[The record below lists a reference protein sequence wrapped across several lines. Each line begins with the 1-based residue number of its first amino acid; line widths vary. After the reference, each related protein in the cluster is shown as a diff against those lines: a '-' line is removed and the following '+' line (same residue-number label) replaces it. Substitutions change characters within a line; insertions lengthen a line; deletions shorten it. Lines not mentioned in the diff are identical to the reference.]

1 MRALLQDI
9 GYFGRTIVKTPGFF
23 AVAVLT
29 LALGIGA
36 NTAIFSVINAVLLR
50 PLPFDEPDRLVRL
63 FQTEA
68 APGNYPWTGPDYLD
82 MQAQNRTLEATALF
96 TYYQRLNVSGTGQP
110 ETALGM
116 RTEDTF
122 FGVVGVRPVLGRTF
136 TRGESVSGGAKVAVL
151 SYGFW
156 QRHFGGDPGVVN
168 KPVVLDSER
177 YTVVG
182 VMPAWFNYPKDTEL
196 WIPLDMS
203 PQNLGSRGSHSFS
216 AIGRLKRGVNSSQ
229 ALADLKVIAAR
240 LEKQYPNSNEKIG
253 AAMVAMKDQLTRTS
267 RQPLLVLIGAV
278 ALVLLVACANVA
290 NLLLI
295 RASGRRRELAIRA
308 ALGAGRWRVV
318 RQLLT
323 ESVLLALT
331 GGAAGLAAAWW
342 GVRLLQSSKSQ
353 PITLVNPVGIDV
365 PVLLFTL
372 GAAVL
377 TGLLFGIL
385 PALQASS
392 APLSTVLNST
402 DQGTGGAGGR
412 TRLLRDAIAV
422 AEVAVSLALLVGAGL
437 LVRTFDNMRRADLGI
452 DSRSVLTMSI
462 NLPTAKYGTLATQQ
476 AFYDRLIE
484 RVRSTPAVRM
494 ATLSVQIPLEGGSN
508 GYITVP
514 GEDSTRLAN
523 QLFEWN
529 YVSPDYFR
537 AFGIPLLRGR
547 TFTAADESDTAV
559 VAQKVNDI
567 FAVANPRLDGLPT
580 LTWPAVINKT
590 MARIIWGS
598 RDPVGRSFL
607 LGGVITARVIG
618 VVADSKVREIRDE
631 AVPAA
636 CFPFA
641 GSLGNP
647 GGRYLSVKTDGRPAS
662 VLAPI
667 RAELSAIDPTLAMA
681 HPRTMEEVLADGTR
695 DEGFLTWLI
704 GAFAAA
710 AAVLAAVGLY
720 SVMAFLVAQRRREI
734 GIRIALGAGQ
744 GELLRF
750 VLGHA
755 LKLIAAGVLIGL
767 GAALWLTRL
776 LSGLLFGV
784 APSDLPTFVVVST
797 LLVAVALTA
806 CAIPARRAMRMDPIV
821 ALRHE

>member
-1 MRALLQDI
+1 
-9 GYFGRTIVKTPGFF
+9 
-23 AVAVLT
+23 
-29 LALGIGA
+29 
-36 NTAIFSVINAVLLR
+36 
-50 PLPFDEPDRLVRL
+50 
-63 FQTEA
+63 
-68 APGNYPWTGPDYLD
+68 
-82 MQAQNRTLEATALF
+82 
-96 TYYQRLNVSGTGQP
+96 
-110 ETALGM
+110 
-116 RTEDTF
+116 
-122 FGVVGVRPVLGRTF
+122 
-136 TRGESVSGGAKVAVL
+136 
-151 SYGFW
+151 
-156 QRHFGGDPGVVN
+156 
-168 KPVVLDSER
+168 
-177 YTVVG
+177 
-182 VMPAWFNYPKDTEL
+182 
-196 WIPLDMS
+196 
-203 PQNLGSRGSHSFS
+203 
-216 AIGRLKRGVNSSQ
+216 
-229 ALADLKVIAAR
+229 
-240 LEKQYPNSNEKIG
+240 
-253 AAMVAMKDQLTRTS
+253 
-267 RQPLLVLIGAV
+267 
-278 ALVLLVACANVA
+278 
-290 NLLLI
+290 
-295 RASGRRRELAIRA
+295 
-308 ALGAGRWRVV
+308 
-318 RQLLT
+318 
-323 ESVLLALT
+323 
-331 GGAAGLAAAWW
+331 
-342 GVRLLQSSKSQ
+342 
-353 PITLVNPVGIDV
+353 
-365 PVLLFTL
+365 VLLFTL

-681 HPRTMEEVLADGTR
+681 HPRTMEEVLA
-695 DEGFLTWLI
+695 EGFLTWLI
-704 GAFAAA
+704 GAFATA